1 MKNKRNVM
9 GSLVAATVMLALVAG
24 CGTNQTTA
32 PAATAA
38 PTKAAEKP
46 ADNGGAAKTDDNK
59 KIVVGFS
66 QIGAESGWRGAE
78 TQSIQDTAK
87 NDPSIELK
95 FSDAQQ
101 KQENQIKAIRSFI
114 AQKVDVIAMAPVVET
129 GWEQVLTEAKQAKIP
144 VILVDR
150 GIDKKNEDLYTSFI
164 GSDFIQEGQNAAK
177 ELAKLIGE
185 DKKANIVELEG
196 TGAQA
201 LQRTVKKALK
211 IKLRTTQALKL

>member
-1 MKNKRNVM
+1 M
-9 GSLVAATVMLALVAG
+9 
-24 CGTNQTTA
+24 
-32 PAATAA
+32 
-38 PTKAAEKP
+38 
-46 ADNGGAAKTDDNK
+46 
-59 KIVVGFS
+59 
-66 QIGAESGWRGAE
+66 GAESGWRGAE

-129 GWEQVLTEAKQAKIP
+129 GWEAVLNEAKQAKIP

-150 GIDKKNEDLYTSFI
+150 NIDKKNADLYTSFI
-164 GSDFIQEGQNAAK
+164 GSDFILEGQNAAK
-177 ELAKLIGE
+177 NLADLIGK

-196 TGAQA
+196 TVGASA
-201 LQRTVKKALK
+201 ATDRKKGFEDEIKNYPGFKIVKTGNGDFNRATFGCGKRNSREHYYRRRCFFARK
-211 IKLRTTQALKL
+211 R